1 MAWRISEIPDSEAKE
16 SDIDNSELIGISIL
30 LREYS
35 GEPRDPEKNVYWRA
49 YEKIQPQVEAAV
61 AAVKKKED

>member
-1 MAWRISEIPDSEAKE
+1 MAWRISEIPDSETKE
-16 SDIDNSELIGISIL
+16 SDLDNSELIGISIL

-49 YEKIQPQVEAAV
+49 HHKLQPQFAAAV
-61 AAVKKKED
+61 TAYNNSI